1 MCIRSIHLDC
11 NFTLFVIDVAKMV
24 LNRCTVE
31 KLKCEP
37 KSNRPV
43 PNPSRDSEEYE
54 VIFNYEFLEDY
65 IGDWTADK
73 TRYLRTHKQLLLN
86 QRKRSHAHDF

>member
-1 MCIRSIHLDC
+1 MCILHINLGC

-31 KLKCEP
+31 KLECEP
-37 KSNRPV
+37 KSNKPV
-43 PNPSRDSEEYE
+43 PNPSRDNEEYE

-73 TRYLRTHKQLLLN
+73 CVCMHVQIQYWIVPFL
-86 QRKRSHAHDF
+86 